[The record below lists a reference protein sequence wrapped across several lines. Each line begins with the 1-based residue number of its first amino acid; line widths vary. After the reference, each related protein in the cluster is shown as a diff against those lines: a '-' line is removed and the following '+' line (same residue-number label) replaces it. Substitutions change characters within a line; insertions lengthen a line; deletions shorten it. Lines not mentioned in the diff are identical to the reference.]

1 MLNGNNLGYF
11 EPEGQGCIVIENRR
25 GGERYPPGKCEIVL
39 VLNGNNLC
47 YFQPEEEGCKS
58 KVNRG
63 AGGYHYW
70 NI

>member
-11 EPEGQGCIVIENRR
+11 EPEGQGCIVIEYR
-25 GGERYPPGKCEIVL
+25 GLRGTPPGKCEIVL